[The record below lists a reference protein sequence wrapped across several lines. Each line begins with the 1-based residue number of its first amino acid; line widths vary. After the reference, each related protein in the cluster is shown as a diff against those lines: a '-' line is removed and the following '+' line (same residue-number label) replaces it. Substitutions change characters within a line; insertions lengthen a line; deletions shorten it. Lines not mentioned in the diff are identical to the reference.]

1 MGRIYSLQG
10 LLFLLHR
17 ITGGIL
23 LAYVVAHILTI
34 STALFGGA
42 ALFDALMTMLAAP
55 SFRVVEFV
63 LLGCITFHALNGLR
77 LILEDHGIGLD
88 SSDRFA
94 GGTVAATVAV
104 WSVAGYLALVN

>member
-42 ALFDALMTMLAAP
+42 ALFDTLMTMLAAP
-55 SFRVVEFV
+55 SFRVVELV
-63 LLGCITFHALNGLR
+63 LLGCVTFHALNGLR
-77 LILEDHGIGLD
+77 LILEDRGIGLD
-88 SSDRFA
+88 SGNRFA
-94 GGTVAATVAV
+94 GGIVAATAAV
-104 WSVAGYLALVN
+104 WGVAAYLALAH